1 MKKLLLLLIFLS
13 FHPLMSIAKQKSMP
27 LTPKSISISTQ
38 KIEKWFDTYSCSELE
53 MEEKRSIA
61 QELEK
66 IIREFDGN
74 LDHLESLLAQYC
86 HEVAE
91 KHLHSECF
99 LAVVKAVEE
108 AILQKYNKPS
118 AFQEVLVAYSEK
130 MNDAV
135 NKRILKDQYKIS

>member
-13 FHPLMSIAKQKSMP
+13 FQSLISIFKQKSIH
-27 LTPKSISISTQ
+27 LTPRGLSISTQ
-38 KIEKWFDTYSCSELE
+38 KIEKWFDTYSCSELKI
-53 MEEKRSIA
+53 EEKKSIA

-86 HEVAE
+86 HEVAK

-108 AILQKYNKPS
+108 AILQKYNKPMI
-118 AFQEVLVAYSEK
+118 FREILGGYSQK
-130 MNDAV
+130 INDAV
-135 NKRILKDQYKIS
+135 NKDIL